1 MAEVQRV
8 FGELG
13 AQARAWLA
21 GEGVAEADQV
31 VTFMADMRYYRQ
43 GFELPVDTE
52 GATTLEELA
61 DRFRAIHDR
70 LYGFGLPGAVELVN
84 LRARA
89 IGRVTKPE
97 MAATEAAGTDAS
109 VARIAEHQGV
119 PLYERELLKPG
130 MEIRGKAIVTQF
142 DATTLILPNHVA
154 RVDRHLNLLIEPEAK

>member
-1 MAEVQRV
+1 
-8 FGELG
+8 
-13 AQARAWLA
+13 
-21 GEGVAEADQV
+21 
-31 VTFMADMRYYRQ
+31 
-43 GFELPVDTE
+43 
-52 GATTLEELA
+52 
-61 DRFRAIHDR
+61 
-70 LYGFGLPGAVELVN
+70 
-84 LRARA
+84 
-89 IGRVTKPE
+89 